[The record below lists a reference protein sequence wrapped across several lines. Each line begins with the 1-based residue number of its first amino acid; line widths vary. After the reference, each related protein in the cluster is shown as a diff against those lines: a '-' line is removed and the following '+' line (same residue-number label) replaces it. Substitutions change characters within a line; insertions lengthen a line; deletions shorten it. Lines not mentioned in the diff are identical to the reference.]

1 MQNTPSPTPKPRI
14 GLPVIVAGTIL
25 IVVVALFLAEF
36 IASSATPQI
45 PAEPVSAESYAER
58 IATLLANAD
67 AANGDALL
75 TQYTCVACHRL
86 AGAAVA
92 PPFVGIAAR
101 AAERRPPMPAA
112 AYLYESIINPSVYIV
127 EGYADAMAQDYAQI
141 IPDGDMGDILAYLLS
156 ADAN

>member
-1 MQNTPSPTPKPRI
+1 
-14 GLPVIVAGTIL
+14 
-25 IVVVALFLAEF
+25 
-36 IASSATPQI
+36 
-45 PAEPVSAESYAER
+45 
-58 IATLLANAD
+58 LLARD
-67 AANGDALL
+67 
-75 TQYTCVACHRL
+75 
-86 AGAAVA
+86 
-92 PPFVGIAAR
+92 FFAAR